1 MRLRSVVA
9 GLALA
14 AVSLSIT
21 AAPAPAETG
30 PLPAKTA
37 AEIAARTAA
46 KSLSGTAAKAPAKTA
61 AESLSETA
69 ARAPAKA
76 AAEILSGTAAQ
87 ALSRTAAKS
96 LSEAV
101 ATTLSKTAAHAEPVQ
116 PVPPAP
122 GTAGCDPVAGA
133 ECLLPFPNDWF
144 TTRAR
149 TRTGLRVNLAAEAM
163 PRNTA
168 GVPVDPAQWNA
179 ADGFSPGSMLLAHV
193 PGIDLGRTGAAPVT
207 DIGWSLRRDAPVVIV
222 DTRTGERW
230 PYWAELDANAA
241 DPARR
246 ALIVRPARNFREGH
260 RYAVALRGLKDATGR
275 DIPAPETFARL
286 LGDDLPARDPLATR
300 QRALRRTV
308 EDLGR
313 AGVDAEG
320 LYLAWDFTVASDQ
333 GIAGP
338 VLAMRDRTLRS
349 LRGRSPEFT
358 VGSVTDF
365 TPEQDPGIAREVSGE
380 ISVPNHLDKPG
391 GPPGSSLNRGPDGM
405 PRPLGDTLKAQ
416 YQCEIPRSAFRR
428 PARAALYGH
437 GLLGRATEV
446 RAANVRA
453 MAAEHGFV
461 FCATKWIGMAEEDV
475 QHVAGVFADLSRF
488 GTVTDRLQQS
498 LLNFVLLGRAMT
510 AKDGFAGHDAF
521 QDGHGRAL
529 IDRRAGLAYDGNSQ
543 GAIAGGALVAVS
555 PDVRNAV
562 LGVPGMNYSTLLN
575 RSVDF
580 QPFQR
585 LMDAAYPDRLTQ
597 QVCFAL
603 MQMLWDRAETNGYA
617 QHLTDDPLPGSPRHR
632 VLLHAAF
639 GDHQVA
645 TVTAEVEARTIGA
658 RVHRPALAE
667 GRSPDVVPFWGLR
680 ALPREPYEGSALV
693 VWDSGTPAPPTE
705 NVPPLGPQY
714 GHDPHEDPRN
724 DVRARAQKAHFL
736 RDGLVVDVCGDAP
749 CATLPAQD

>member
-9 GLALA
+9 SLALA
-14 AVSLSIT
+14 AASLSIT
-21 AAPAPAETG
+21 AVPAPAETG
-30 PLPAKTA
+30 PVPAKA
-37 AEIAARTAA
+37 AAR
-46 KSLSGTAAKAPAKTA
+46 SVS
-61 AESLSETA
+61 ESVSESASETA
-69 ARAPAKA
+69 ARAPARTLP
-76 AAEILSGTAAQ
+76 EITV
-87 ALSRTAAKS
+87 RTLPESVAKS
-96 LSEAV
+96 LSETAARSLSKAV
-101 ATTLSKTAAHAEPVQ
+101 AKSLSKTAAHAEPVR
-116 PVPPAP
+116 PATPAP
-122 GTAGCDPVAGA
+122 GTAGCDPVAGV

-149 TRTGLRVNLAAEAM
+149 TRTGLRMNLAAEAM
-163 PRNTA
+163 PRNAA

-260 RYAVALRGLKDATGR
+260 RYAVALRRLKDADGR
-275 DIPAPETFARL
+275 DLPAPETFARL
-286 LGDDLPARDPLATR
+286 LGDDLPARDPLAAR

-313 AGVDAEG
+313 AGVDAG
-320 LYLAWDFTVASDQ
+320 DLYLAWDFTVASEQ

-358 VGSVTDF
+358 VGSVTDL
-365 TPEQDPGIAREVSGE
+365 TPEQDPGIAREVTGE
-380 ISVPNHLDKPG
+380 ISVPNYLDRPG
-391 GPPGSSLNRGPDGM
+391 GPPGSSLNRGPDGL

-498 LLNFVLLGRAMT
+498 LLDFVLLGRAMT
-510 AKDGFAGHDAF
+510 AGDGFAGHDAF

-585 LMDAAYPDRLTQ
+585 LMDASYPDKLTQ

-639 GDHQVA
+639 GDHQVS

-658 RVHRPALAE
+658 RIHRPALT
-667 GRSPDVVPFWGLR
+667 GDRSPDVVPFWGLR

-693 VWDSGTPAPPTE
+693 VWDSGTPVPPTV

-724 DVRARAQKAHFL
+724 DVRARVQKAHFL

-749 CATLPAQD
+749 CTTAPAQD